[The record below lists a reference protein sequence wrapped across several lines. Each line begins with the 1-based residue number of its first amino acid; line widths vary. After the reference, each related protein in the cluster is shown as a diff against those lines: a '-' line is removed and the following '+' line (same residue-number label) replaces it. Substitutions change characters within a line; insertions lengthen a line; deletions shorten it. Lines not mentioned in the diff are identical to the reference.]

1 MNQKKL
7 VAGDAIVFLRSASG
21 ELCVGVRRSM
31 RGSSGADSS
40 TWHSSSAT
48 AASAIRASRWEVKG
62 TESFSDFLGGVVD
75 SGHGGPNNVSRSG
88 NQGSSST
95 SSFARNRARVS
106 AKSVLEAA
114 SLAVSGLPFEVVYYP
129 RASTAEFCVKA
140 ALVKQALDHTWY
152 AGMRFKMA
160 FETEDSSRIS
170 WFMGTIAAVQS
181 ADPLLWP
188 NSPWRVLQ
196 ASQQRSA
203 PPSAYLPIQD
213 MFFVMWISYCW
224 VYTLLKKKNRLG
236 NGTLPSCKF
245 LSQECSKVKT

>member
-1 MNQKKL
+1 MYIYSRLEFCVCRGTPRRHLLTTGWSTFVNQKKL

-31 RGSSGADSS
+31 RGASGGDSSSWHSSASGSSGA
-40 TWHSSSAT
+40 
-48 AASAIRASRWEVKG
+48 IRTSRWEVKG
-62 TESFSDFLGGVVD
+62 TESFSDFLGGGGD
-75 SGHGGPNNVSRSG
+75 SGHGGTNSSVRSG
-88 NQGSSST
+88 NQGSSTS
-95 SSFARNRARVS
+95 SSFARNRARVT

-114 SLAVSGLPFEVVYYP
+114 SLAVAGKPFEVVYYP

-152 AGMRFKMA
+152 PGMRFKMA

-196 ASQQRSA
+196 AS
-203 PPSAYLPIQD
+203 AY
-213 MFFVMWISYCW
+213 
-224 VYTLLKKKNRLG
+224 T
-236 NGTLPSCKF
+236 
-245 LSQECSKVKT
+245 